1 VPLDGRGPRRHCPLL
16 NFVDPFPMATKTP
29 ALPRPKLADSTGKP
43 TRSAQREWVGAQ
55 FCANVP
61 VRIIDD
67 KHADYLGGGLV
78 VSAIPKPGSN
88 PPVVAVRV
96 DKTGDI
102 IVVDATQIEAL
113 A

>member
-1 VPLDGRGPRRHCPLL
+1 MDVY
-16 NFVDPFPMATKTP
+16 PMATKAPSAMEDKPATP
-29 ALPRPKLADSTGKP
+29 KVKREHQT
-43 TRSAQREWVGAQ
+43 EWVGAQ
-55 FCANVP
+55 FHANVP
-61 VRIIDD
+61 VKIIDA
-67 KHADYLGGGLV
+67 KHADHLGGGLV

-96 DKTGDI
+96 DKSGEI

>member
-1 VPLDGRGPRRHCPLL
+1 M
-16 NFVDPFPMATKTP
+16 DPFPMATRDK
-29 ALPRPKLADSTGKP
+29 LPRPSLKNTDNSPSRA
-43 TRSAQREWVGAQ
+43 AQTEWVGAQ

-61 VRIIDD
+61 VRVIDD

-96 DKTGDI
+96 DKTGEI